1 MDDVKTDG
9 NDSKSRRSFKESI
22 NSLFEHIGIGRNG
35 ILFAACCLAAAPLV
49 QAVWTFAMYHFI
61 GFPAFGPWHTLLG
74 YLYLEGRITVLPLV
88 VFLLTV
94 CSWNRKLTYILCGI
108 VSSIVTAAID
118 AFRWD
123 YLSLG
128 IYALVAIPLVCL
140 LYLEETNRE

>member
-9 NDSKSRRSFKESI
+9 DGLKSRSSFKEFV
-22 NSLFEHIGIGRNG
+22 NGLFERIGIGRSG

-49 QAVWTFAMYHFI
+49 QAVWTFVMYHFV
-61 GFPAFGPWHTLLG
+61 GFPVFGPWHTLLG

-94 CSWNRKLTYILCGI
+94 CSWNRKRTYILCGI
-108 VSSIVTAAID
+108 VSSIVASAID

-128 IYALVAIPLVCL
+128 IYALVAILLVCF